1 MNEQLQAIK
10 EHWDKTADSAWYQ
23 SLRTEEKIAALMEE
37 PARAFHP
44 AVYRMIREFA
54 PDLRGKK
61 ALLPSSG
68 DNHAAF
74 ALALLGAEAVSADI
88 SERQLERARSIA
100 DRYGWNIRC
109 VSEETAKLSSLE
121 SNCFELIYTSNGT
134 VTWIAD
140 LDEMYRNFN
149 RALKPGGISIL
160 YDVHPFQR
168 PFSGEPW
175 KAPEIVKP
183 YAETLPQRHWRVQD
197 LMNAMIGAG
206 FSIRR
211 VEELEAVDAAFWF
224 PYGHGSP
231 LRRFRPGSPGGPNP
245 CERRCGHG
253 PRCPGPEPRNA
264 PFSDI
269 GAQELARLKRSTA
282 NRTAA

>member
-100 DRYGWNIRC
+100 DRYGWNIRFVC
-109 VSEETAKLSSLE
+109 EDTAKLSSLE
-121 SNCFELIYTSNGT
+121 SNSFDLIYTSNGT

-183 YAETLPQRHWRVQD
+183 YAETLPQRHWRGND
-197 LMNAMIGAG
+197 LREGLGWGGGFILRREGAG
-206 FSIRR
+206 G
-211 VEELEAVDAAFWF
+211 VGGAFWF
-224 PYGHGSP
+224 S
-231 LRRFRPGSPGGPNP
+231 S
-245 CERRCGHG
+245 ERR
-253 PRCPGPEPRNA
+253 RKK
-264 PFSDI
+264 
-269 GAQELARLKRSTA
+269 KRGEVGKVK
-282 NRTAA
+282 R